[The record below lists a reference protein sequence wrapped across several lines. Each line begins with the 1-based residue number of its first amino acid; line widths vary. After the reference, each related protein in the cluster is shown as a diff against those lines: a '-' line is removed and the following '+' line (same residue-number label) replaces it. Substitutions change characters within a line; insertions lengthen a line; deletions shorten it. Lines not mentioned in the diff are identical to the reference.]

1 MLRALSRGLLHLKS
15 FFRKNNDFSEKI
27 ESYYHDNEY
36 VKDFVYRWNL
46 NFPLDRWYRS
56 KYNIAFNSS
65 VHREISILDI
75 RYEWEEYRLYKEI
88 NKPRE
93 EYNPKGNFFL
103 KEELFKE
110 QQEITE
116 DRIKEWV
123 DEFKE
128 MDLSQYDD

>member
-1 MLRALSRGLLHLKS
+1 MLRALSLGLLHLKNFYKKS
-15 FFRKNNDFSEKI
+15 NLLDNVNKP
-27 ESYYHDNEY
+27 YYHDKEY

-46 NFPLDRWYRS
+46 DFPLDRWYRS
-56 KYNIAFNSS
+56 KYNIAFNSPT
-65 VHREISILDI
+65 HREISVLDI
-75 RYEWEEYRLYKEI
+75 RYEWEEYKLYKEI